1 MTYRRF
7 EELVI
12 ALGIGAVSASLVLS
26 VGGGITAAEIMPELL
41 LLGVLVAAVHWG
53 RRGGFVAAAIAALI
67 DVAYSAPQLTLP
79 IGTDWSAVG
88 LLVTRLAAYGL
99 VGILGGEI
107 CVRVRH
113 AFIRLEHEGAFEEW
127 SSLYNQRFFGK
138 QLDVSLSRSERYN
151 EPAAVVLLTISPDHT
166 RSQRPS
172 RQHALVREVATEL
185 LDSVRNADVV
195 ARLDDGRF
203 ALLLPH
209 TPKRS
214 AETVAA
220 RVRTSVR
227 LLVSI
232 PDDALAAVVL
242 GAPEDIPALRFL
254 VSQCLADV
262 ADQEASGV
270 YSSAAS
276 STRKPADDS
285 TASAP
290 AASTLKM
297 STAASPEGSTKQ

>member
-1 MTYRRF
+1 MAYRRF

-12 ALGIGAVSASLVLS
+12 ALGVGAVSAALLLS
-26 VGGGITAAEIMPELL
+26 VSGGLTAAEVMPELL
-41 LLGVLVAAVHWG
+41 LLGVLVGAVHWG
-53 RRGGFVAAAIAALI
+53 RRGGFVAAALASLI
-67 DVAYSAPQLTLP
+67 DVAYSVPMLMGPA
-79 IGTDWSAVG
+79 GTDWATVG
-88 LLVTRLAAYGL
+88 LLVARLSAYGII
-99 VGILGGEI
+99 GILGGEI

-113 AFIRLEHEGAFEEW
+113 AFIRLEHEGAFDEW

-138 QLDVSLSRSERYN
+138 QLDVAVSRCERYN
-151 EPAAVVLLTISPDHT
+151 EPASVVLLTISASGQH
-166 RSQRPS
+166 RAS
-172 RQHALVREVATEL
+172 RQHALVREISAEL
-185 LDSVRNADVV
+185 LDGVRNADVV

-214 AETVAA
+214 AETVAS

-227 LLVSI
+227 LLVSV

-242 GAPEDIPALRFL
+242 GAPEDVPALKFL
-254 VSQCLADV
+254 VKQCLREVDGQ
-262 ADQEASGV
+262 DASGA

-276 STRKPADDS
+276 STRKPAEES

-297 STAASPEGSTKQ
+297 STAASPDGSTKA

>member
-1 MTYRRF
+1 MAYRRF

-12 ALGIGAVSASLVLS
+12 ALGIAAVSAALLLS
-26 VGGGITAAEIMPELL
+26 VGNGLTSVEVLPELL
-41 LLGVLVAAVHWG
+41 LLTVLVGAVHWG
-53 RRGGFVAAAIAALI
+53 RRGGFIAAAIASFI
-67 DVAYSAPQLTLP
+67 DVAYSAPLLAAP
-79 IGTDWSAVG
+79 AGPDWSTVG

-113 AFIRLEHEGAFEEW
+113 AFMRLEHEGAFDEW

-138 QLDVSLSRSERYN
+138 QLDTAIARAARYN
-151 EPAAVVLLTISPDHT
+151 EPASVVLLTISTSHT
-166 RSQRPS
+166 QGQRAS
-172 RQHALVREVATEL
+172 RQRAVVREIAAEL
-185 LDSVRNADVV
+185 LDGVRNADVV
-195 ARLDDGRF
+195 ARLNDGRF

-209 TPKRS
+209 TPKRA
-214 AETVAA
+214 AETVAS

-242 GAPEDIPALRFL
+242 GAPEDLPALKFL
-254 VSQCLADV
+254 VGQCAADEGQDGST
-262 ADQEASGV
+262 A
-270 YSSAAS
+270 YNSAAS
-276 STRKPADDS
+276 STRKPAEDKAD
-285 TASAP
+285 AAP

>member
-12 ALGIGAVSASLVLS
+12 VLGVGAVSAALLLA
-26 VGGGITAAEIMPELL
+26 VGGGLTAQEVLPELL
-41 LLGVLVAAVHWG
+41 LLGVLVGAVHWG
-53 RRGGFVAAAIAALI
+53 RRGGFIAAAVASLI
-67 DVAYSAPQLTLP
+67 DVAYSVPQLAQP
-79 IGTDWSAVG
+79 VGTDWGTVG
-88 LLVTRLAAYGL
+88 LLVARLAAYGL

-113 AFIRLEHEGAFEEW
+113 AFMRLENEGAFDEW
-127 SSLYNQRFFGK
+127 SSLYNERFFGK
-138 QLDVSLSRSERYN
+138 QLDVAVSRCERYS
-151 EPAAVVLLTISPDHT
+151 EPASVVLLTITST
-166 RSQRPS
+166 GAKRPA
-172 RQHALVREVATEL
+172 RQHALVREVAAEL
-185 LDSVRNADVV
+185 LDGVRNADVV

-209 TPKRS
+209 TPKRA
-214 AETVAA
+214 AETVAS

-232 PDDALAAVVL
+232 PDDGLVAVVL
-242 GAPEDIPALRFL
+242 AAPEDIPALKFL
-254 VSQCLADV
+254 AQQCLYD
-262 ADQEASGV
+262 ADQDGSGV
-270 YSSAAS
+270 YSSPAS
-276 STRKPADDS
+276 STRKPAEDS

-297 STAASPEGSTKQ
+297 STAASPDGSTKQ